1 MRYRPRPNNL
11 RADSGPRAILRLKKI
26 FRNFEVDVEVD
37 VEVEVEV
44 EVEGFSQ
51 LQNFSTPKIFEIIFL
66 RRRIARGFRIC
77 PRISRARSVAQVTL
91 LFCTFLFRIV

>member
-26 FRNFEVDVEVD
+26 FRNFEVDVEV
-37 VEVEVEV
+37 EV

-51 LQNFSTPKIFEIIFL
+51 LQNFSTPKNFEIIFF